1 MDNGYNLMV
10 NENEIIIN
18 EKLRIP
24 LSELQYRFSTS
35 SGPGGQHAN
44 KAATRVT
51 LIYDV
56 ANSPTLT
63 EDMRRVLLKRLAPH
77 LDKEGVLQIH
87 VQESRSQHQ
96 NREIANGRF
105 RELLTAALIR
115 RKRRRQTRPSRKA
128 VEKRL
133 ATKKK
138 HSRRKQERSQKYD

>member
-1 MDNGYNLMV
+1 M

-18 EKLRIP
+18 QQLRIP

-51 LIYDV
+51 LLFDV
-56 ANSPTLT
+56 AHSPSLT
-63 EDMRRVLLKRLAPH
+63 EKMRRILRKRLASH

-87 VQESRSQHQ
+87 VQDTRSQFR

-105 RELLTAALIR
+105 RDLLAAALTK
-115 RKRRRQTRPSRKA
+115 RKRRRPTRPSKA
-128 VEKRL
+128 AMQKRL
-133 ATKKK
+133 DSKKK
-138 HSRRKQERSQKYD
+138 QGRRKKERRQKYD

>member
-1 MDNGYNLMV
+1 MDK
-10 NENEIIIN
+10 ENELIIN
-18 EKLRIP
+18 EKLRIS

-77 LDKEGVLQIH
+77 LDKDGVLQIH
-87 VQESRSQHQ
+87 AQESRSQHR
-96 NREIANGRF
+96 NREIVNGRF
-105 RELLTAALIR
+105 RKLLTASLNAFNANRYSLH
-115 RKRRRQTRPSRKA
+115 TSA
-128 VEKRL
+128 S
-133 ATKKK
+133 K
-138 HSRRKQERSQKYD
+138 HSSPSNVSANPRHDCTNARCSRPNAIAST